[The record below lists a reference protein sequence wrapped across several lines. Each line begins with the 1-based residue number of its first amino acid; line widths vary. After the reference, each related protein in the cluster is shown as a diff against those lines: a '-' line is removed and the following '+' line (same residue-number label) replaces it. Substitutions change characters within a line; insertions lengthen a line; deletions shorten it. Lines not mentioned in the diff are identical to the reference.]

1 MAVVDAIQDPAE
13 ESIEPEAGA
22 ATSGAPQAPASPRR
36 QAPAAVPEVKAAAVK
51 QAAEQQ
57 PAQDAPGEA
66 PEDAENAET
75 GLALKV
81 VQQRWS
87 QVLALVNA
95 NNPQAA
101 ALLRSGKLLGVKE
114 GAVYIGLSSVLKE
127 RIEREENAKL
137 VEEALQK
144 VFQAELRLRCVIS
157 TGRAGSMPADVDSEG
172 MVAAA
177 LRDLG
182 GEIVDLR

>member
-1 MAVVDAIQDPAE
+1 M
-13 ESIEPEAGA
+13 
-22 ATSGAPQAPASPRR
+22 T
-36 QAPAAVPEVKAAAVK
+36 
-51 QAAEQQ
+51 
-57 PAQDAPGEA
+57 
-66 PEDAENAET
+66 
-75 GLALKV
+75 LKV
-81 VQQRWS
+81 VQQRWA

-95 NNPQAA
+95 NSTQAA

-114 GAVYIGLSSVLKE
+114 GAVYIGLSNVLKE
-127 RIEREENAKL
+127 RIEREENTKL
-137 VEEALQK
+137 VEEVLQK

-157 TGRAGSMPADVDSEG
+157 TGRSGSLPADVDSEG